1 MEELKENAQN
11 SQPKNVMG
19 GGREQNKIKK
29 NLFSSRGFIACV
41 VGGLCL
47 LVAISMVITLFA
59 VRSSA
64 QKADAKTNIE
74 FEATQVEKE
83 QKVLISWETDKSIEG
98 VRVLVTRKGN
108 VAYSALI
115 TDSSTL
121 AKRKV
126 ELQVP
131 YGKYDIEV
139 APVRNGRTSASKT
152 KTVSVFTDEYVI
164 APLFATMPITYFT
177 LQLDSITNN
186 YTIPTF
192 VWFERGS
199 SWNYSE
205 MPENVYIIPVANG
218 QDITGFNN
226 IHDIFNETSAWI
238 KELYEMNSNSKFHLY
253 YTDILGTG
261 VLDATVGNNI
271 PTSAYDVVLITDGIG
286 TYNSFNIHFEDAE
299 DTQAVYSKMVETY
312 NKLKQEIKDY
322 GYYNTYSH
330 DYCVNDEQF
339 WGYSYVMAKEEPNVS
354 WWITRYSGTM
364 ASNMQTQL
372 SELQSAGKLK
382 TLSMGSMIP
391 TDEESQSKLKK
402 LYNFSDSYFKEAQEQ
417 NKKAL
422 VILGTRT
429 VYETNFADYVK
440 AMKNYY
446 GEGYVYYYKGHPGT
460 PTGLDSEKQKLLE
473 DLGLIDIDS
482 SVAAELILLLNPDV
496 YVAGYNSSTFD
507 SVPANQCCG
516 MFDKNYE
523 DCSYSYKDKFDF
535 FMFAVTSENEKYGSL
550 VSGEKCYVLQF
561 ISNEKYDIAIYD
573 AENNTMKFYKKSG
586 ETYSEV
592 NK

>member
-1 MEELKENAQN
+1 M
-11 SQPKNVMG
+11 
-19 GGREQNKIKK
+19 
-29 NLFSSRGFIACV
+29 
-41 VGGLCL
+41 

-83 QKVLISWETDKSIEG
+83 QKVLVSWETDKSIEG
-98 VRVLVTRKGN
+98 VKIFVTRKGN
-108 VAYSALI
+108 VAYSAFI

-139 APVRNGRTSASKT
+139 APVRNGRTSESKT

-192 VWFERGS
+192 VWFSRGD
-199 SWNYSE
+199 SWDYSQ
-205 MPENVYIIPVANG
+205 MPENVYIVPVANG

-253 YTDILGTG
+253 YNDILGTG

-271 PTSAYDVVLITDGIG
+271 PSSAYDVVLITDGTG
-286 TYNSFNIHFEDAE
+286 TYSAFNGYFEGVE

-322 GYYNTYSH
+322 GYYNTYSR
-330 DYCVNDEQF
+330 DYCVNDDQF
-339 WGYSYVMAKEEPNVS
+339 WGYAYVMAKEESNVS
-354 WWITRYSGTM
+354 WWINRYSGTM
-364 ASNMQTQL
+364 ASNMQTEL
-372 SELQSAGKLK
+372 SELQSSGKLK
-382 TLSMGSMIP
+382 TLNMGSMIP
-391 TDEESQSKLKK
+391 KDEAGKERLKK
-402 LYNFSDSYFKEAQEQ
+402 LYKFSDTYFEIAKNQ

-422 VILGTRT
+422 VILGGSTKSE
-429 VYETNFADYVK
+429 YCFKDYIN
-440 AMKNYY
+440 AMKCYY
-446 GEGYVYYYKGHPGT
+446 GNEYVYYYKGHPKT
-460 PTGLDSEKQKLLE
+460 PTGLDAEKQKLLD

-482 SVAAELILLLNPDV
+482 SIAAEIILLLNPEV
-496 YVAGYNSSTFD
+496 YVSGYKSSTFI
-507 SVPANQCCG
+507 SIPAEQCCG
-516 MFDKNYE
+516 LFNIDYNNITDSNVE
-523 DCSYSYKDKFDF
+523 SYKDKFDYF
-535 FMFAVTSENEKYGSL
+535 VSPVTSE
-550 VSGEKCYVLQF
+550 
-561 ISNEKYDIAIYD
+561 NEKYDIAIYN
-573 AENNTMKFYKKSG
+573 AESNTMKFYKKSG